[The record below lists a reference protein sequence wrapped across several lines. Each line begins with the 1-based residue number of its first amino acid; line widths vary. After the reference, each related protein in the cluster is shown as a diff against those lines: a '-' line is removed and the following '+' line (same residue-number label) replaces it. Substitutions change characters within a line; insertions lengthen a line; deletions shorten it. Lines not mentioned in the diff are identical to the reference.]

1 MDPSLLIASKSFK
14 RRSMKVP
21 SVKNKKEKKEM
32 SPLGETKMQKMSYFA
47 VSKLNTSKDPLFV
60 ETSPH
65 KFSALAKI
73 VKYMQKRYLEGNDY
87 SLSIKQ
93 VLGET
98 DQLDISSSTKTW
110 LAKIALPENPKLE
123 ITSEN
128 KYIYK
133 PVYNIRSKKSF
144 LKLLKRYHSKGLG
157 GISLKDIQESLPNSE
172 KILNHLHDK
181 VIFLPGADKDVVLFY
196 NDGNDASFEVDEDVI
211 KEWRLVSVDIDDK
224 KIEKYLQ
231 KRNMKIMENIKKRQM
246 PTIFKRNKKTRR
258 IRGMKRT
265 RDNNHLDENF
275 N

>member
-1 MDPSLLIASKSFK
+1 
-14 RRSMKVP
+14 
-21 SVKNKKEKKEM
+21 
-32 SPLGETKMQKMSYFA
+32 MQKMSYFA
-47 VSKLNTSKDPLFV
+47 VSKLNTSKDPFFV

-98 DQLDISSSTKTW
+98 DQLDISNSTKTW

-224 KIEKYLQ
+224 KNWKIFTKTKHENYGKY
-231 KRNMKIMENIKKRQM
+231 KKA
-246 PTIFKRNKKTRR
+246 TNAYYF
-258 IRGMKRT
+258 
-265 RDNNHLDENF
+265 
-275 N
+275 

>member
-1 MDPSLLIASKSFK
+1 MDPSLLKASKSFK

-21 SVKNKKEKKEM
+21 SVKDKKKKKKEM
-32 SPLGETKMQKMSYFA
+32 SPLEKTKMQKMSYFA
-47 VSKLNTSKDPLFV
+47 ASKLNTSKNPLFV

-73 VKYMQKRYLEGNDY
+73 VKHMQTRYLEGNDD
-87 SLSIKQ
+87 SLSLKQ

-98 DQLDISSSTKTW
+98 DQLDICSSTKTW
-110 LAKIALPENPKLE
+110 LAKIALPDNPKLE

-128 KYIYK
+128 RYIYK
-133 PVYNIRSKKSF
+133 PVYNIRDKKSF
-144 LKLLKRYHSKGLG
+144 LKLLKCYHSKGLG
-157 GISLKDIQESLPNSE
+157 GISLKDIKESLPNSE

-196 NDGNDASFEVDEDVI
+196 NDGNDASFEVDEDVV
-211 KEWRLVSVDIDDK
+211 KEWRLVSVGIDDK
-224 KIEKYLQ
+224 KIEDYLQ
-231 KRNMKIMENIKKRQM
+231 KRGMKIMENIKKRQM
-246 PTIFKRNKKTRR
+246 ATIFKWNQRR
-258 IRGMKRT
+258 KRGMKKT